1 MRKKNP
7 PLTKHEQR
15 PTAHDPR
22 KYTMNAI
29 AEKLHLL
36 ETVAPND
43 ALLASMLDKVL
54 GAVAD
59 QYRQKLSGYRNK
71 LQELERQHGMSTDV
85 FLQRF
90 EAGDLGDASE
100 WFDWEG
106 IAALKAEAERKLGEL
121 ERAGV

>member
-1 MRKKNP
+1 
-7 PLTKHEQR
+7 
-15 PTAHDPR
+15 
-22 KYTMNAI
+22 MNAI

-59 QYRQKLSGYRNK
+59 QYRQKLFGYRNK
-71 LQELERQHGMSTDV
+71 LQELERHHGMSTDA

-90 EAGDLGDASE
+90 EAGDLGDTGE
-100 WFDWEG
+100 WFDWEA
-106 IAALKAEAERKLGEL
+106 IAVLKAEAERKLGEL

>member
-1 MRKKNP
+1 
-7 PLTKHEQR
+7 
-15 PTAHDPR
+15 
-22 KYTMNAI
+22 MNAI

-43 ALLASMLDKVL
+43 ALLSSMLDKVL

-59 QYRQKLSGYRNK
+59 QYRHKLSGYRK
-71 LQELERQHGMSTDV
+71 TLEELERHHGMSTDA

-90 EAGDLGDASE
+90 EAGELGDADQ
-100 WFDWEG
+100 WFDWDA

>member
-1 MRKKNP
+1 
-7 PLTKHEQR
+7 
-15 PTAHDPR
+15 
-22 KYTMNAI
+22 MNAI

-43 ALLASMLDKVL
+43 AQLALMLDKVL

-59 QYRQKLSGYRNK
+59 QYRQKLSGYRET
-71 LQELERQHGMSTDV
+71 LEELERRHGMDTDI

-90 EAGDLGDASE
+90 EAGDLGDAAE
-100 WFDWEG
+100 WFDWEAF
-106 IAALKAEAERKLGEL
+106 AALKAEAERKLGEL

>member
-1 MRKKNP
+1 
-7 PLTKHEQR
+7 
-15 PTAHDPR
+15 
-22 KYTMNAI
+22 MNAI

-36 ETVAPND
+36 ETVARND

-71 LQELERQHGMSTDV
+71 LLELEVRHGMSTDE
-85 FLQRF
+85 FMKRF
-90 EAGDLGDASE
+90 EAGDLGDADE
-100 WFDWEG
+100 WFDWDA
-106 IAALKAEAERKLGEL
+106 IAALKTEAERKLGEL

>member
-1 MRKKNP
+1 
-7 PLTKHEQR
+7 
-15 PTAHDPR
+15 
-22 KYTMNAI
+22 MNAI

-43 ALLASMLDKVL
+43 AILASMLDKVL

-71 LQELERQHGMSTDV
+71 LQELEARHGMSTDE
-85 FLQRF
+85 FMKRF
-90 EAGDLGDASE
+90 EAGDLGDADE
-100 WFDWEG
+100 WFDWDA
-106 IAALKAEAERKLGEL
+106 IAALKTEAERKLGEL

>member
-1 MRKKNP
+1 
-7 PLTKHEQR
+7 
-15 PTAHDPR
+15 
-22 KYTMNAI
+22 MNAI

-43 ALLASMLDKVL
+43 ALLSSMLDKVL

-59 QYRQKLSGYRNK
+59 QYRQKLSGYRNT
-71 LQELERQHGMSTDV
+71 LEELEHHHGISTDA
-85 FLQRF
+85 FLKRF
-90 EAGDLGDASE
+90 EAGELGDADQ
-100 WFDWEG
+100 WFDWDA

>member
-1 MRKKNP
+1 
-7 PLTKHEQR
+7 
-15 PTAHDPR
+15 
-22 KYTMNAI
+22 MNAI

-59 QYRQKLSGYRNK
+59 QYRLKLSGYHAK
-71 LQELERQHGMSTDV
+71 LQELEGLHGMSTDA

-90 EAGDLGDASE
+90 EAGDLGDTDE
-100 WFDWEG
+100 WFDWEA
-106 IAALKAEAERKLGEL
+106 IAALKAEAKRKLDEL
-121 ERAGV
+121 EQAGV

>member
-1 MRKKNP
+1 
-7 PLTKHEQR
+7 
-15 PTAHDPR
+15 
-22 KYTMNAI
+22 MNAI
-29 AEKLHLL
+29 ADKLHLL
-36 ETVAPND
+36 KTVAPND

-59 QYRQKLSGYRNK
+59 RYRRKLSGYRGK
-71 LQELERQHGMSTDV
+71 LRELERDRGMSTDA

-90 EAGDLGDASE
+90 EAGDLGDAGE
-100 WFDWEG
+100 WFDWES

>member
-1 MRKKNP
+1 
-7 PLTKHEQR
+7 
-15 PTAHDPR
+15 
-22 KYTMNAI
+22 MNAI

-71 LQELERQHGMSTDV
+71 LQDLERQHGMSTDV

-100 WFDWEG
+100 WFDWDG
-106 IAALKAEAERKLGEL
+106 IAALKAEAEHKLGEL